1 MHIQDEWDLLIE
13 EFGLESDPMA
23 LPMSRQEL
31 RERLLQRKGKTCHSE
46 SRTTTSTATQTKS
59 NAA

>member
-23 LPMSRQEL
+23 LPMSRREL
-31 RERLLQRKGKTCHSE
+31 RERLLQRKEKTCSQAI
-46 SRTTTSTATQTKS
+46 TTQTKS
-59 NAA
+59 SAA

>member
-13 EFGLESDPMA
+13 EFGLDSEPMP
-23 LPMSRQEL
+23 LPMSRREL

-46 SRTTTSTATQTKS
+46 SQTTTSTAMQTKS
-59 NAA
+59 SAA